1 MKIKLFTVPNLLTLS
16 NLLCGAFASLAALV
30 YGSLEWAFWLIV
42 LAAVFDFFDGFVARL
57 LKCPSAIGVELDSLA
72 DMVSFGF
79 APSAVVY
86 AMTVGGMVEGTPV
99 WIRLVATFV
108 CFVMAAFSALRLAK
122 FNIDETQHTE
132 FCGLPTPANALFFIS
147 LGWIKVKTGFDLGY
161 WLLLLIPVMSWL
173 LVSPVRMFAFKFQHF
188 AWKGNGVRYVFI
200 VSAALLLAVLG
211 VRAVPVVIVLYIATS
226 VVRWLSMKAKGCGQ
240 AG

>member
-1 MKIKLFTVPNLLTLS
+1 MPF
-16 NLLCGAFASLAALV
+16 
-30 YGSLEWAFWLIV
+30 
-42 LAAVFDFFDGFVARL
+42 R
-57 LKCPSAIGVELDSLA
+57 PSALQLDSLS
-72 DMVSFGF
+72 DDGLVRLR
-79 APSAVVY
+79 P
-86 AMTVGGMVEGTPV
+86 VGRAF
-99 WIRLVATFV
+99 RLVEQFPACGCRSIGCATAAV
-108 CFVMAAFSALRLAK
+108 QLCFAVAAFSALRLAK

-147 LGWIKVKTGFDLGY
+147 LGWIEVKTGFDLGY

>member
-1 MKIKLFTVPNLLTLS
+1 MPKS
-16 NLLCGAFASLAALV
+16 
-30 YGSLEWAFWLIV
+30 
-42 LAAVFDFFDGFVARL
+42 
-57 LKCPSAIGVELDSLA
+57 
-72 DMVSFGF
+72 
-79 APSAVVY
+79 
-86 AMTVGGMVEGTPV
+86 
-99 WIRLVATFV
+99 
-108 CFVMAAFSALRLAK
+108 
-122 FNIDETQHTE
+122 
-132 FCGLPTPANALFFIS
+132 CGLPTPANALFFIS

>member
-1 MKIKLFTVPNLLTLS
+1 MPKHGCAT
-16 NLLCGAFASLAALV
+16 
-30 YGSLEWAFWLIV
+30 
-42 LAAVFDFFDGFVARL
+42 AAVHFVSRL
-57 LKCPSAIGVELDSLA
+57 
-72 DMVSFGF
+72 
-79 APSAVVY
+79 
-86 AMTVGGMVEGTPV
+86 
-99 WIRLVATFV
+99 
-108 CFVMAAFSALRLAK
+108 AAFSALRLAK

-132 FCGLPTPANALFFIS
+132 FCGFLLQPMRCFHIF
-147 LGWIKVKTGFDLGY
+147 GWIKVKTGFDLGY

-226 VVRWLSMKAKGCGQ
+226 AVRWLSMKAKGCGQ

>member
-1 MKIKLFTVPNLLTLS
+1 MKIRLFTIPNLLTLAS
-16 NLLCGAFASLAALV
+16 LLCGSFAVVSALV
-30 YGSLEWAFWLIV
+30 YGDLALAFWLTI
-42 LAAVFDFFDGFVARL
+42 AAGVFDYSDGFVARL
-57 LKCPSAIGVELDSLA
+57 LKCPSAIGVQLDSLS

-79 APSAVVY
+79 APSAVLFVLRNNSLPADAEAWLRY
-86 AMTVGGMVEGTPV
+86 GGSA
-99 WIRLVATFV
+99 L
-108 CFVMAAFSALRLAK
+108 CFAVAAFSALRLAK